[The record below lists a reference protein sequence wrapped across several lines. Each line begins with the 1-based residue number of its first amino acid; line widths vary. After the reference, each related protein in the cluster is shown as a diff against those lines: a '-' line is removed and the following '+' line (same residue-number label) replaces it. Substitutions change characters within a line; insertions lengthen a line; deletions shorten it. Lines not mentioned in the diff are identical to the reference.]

1 MFVPYVNTRDGVET
15 LFLCCYIFLL
25 SIFSDAGYRM
35 EYTGIRRRPD
45 TKIYRIGV

>member
-1 MFVPYVNTRDGVET
+1 MFVPYVNIRDGVGT

-25 SIFSDAGYRM
+25 SIFSDAGNSVRDR
-35 EYTGIRRRPD
+35 GIRRRPD